1 MSIIAIVSAKGG
13 VGKTTVT
20 ANLASGMA
28 ALLGPRR
35 VSVLDLDPQNAL
47 HLHFGVDDTHS
58 PGVCRQ
64 SLAGENWREVALPGA
79 HDVLCLPYGMASEAE
94 RKAFEALLHVQP
106 DWIGDHIRASG
117 LTRDAVVLID
127 TPPGPSVYRKQVL
140 ACADLVIV
148 VLLADASSYATIPA
162 MESCLQDLEHTRPG
176 VASLYLI
183 NQVDKS
189 EMLNRDVVN
198 LLSVKLKEKMIPV
211 SIHDDE
217 AVREAVAFQQPVL
230 AYNPHGQASHDFA
243 QLANWLLNGLS
254 Q

>member
-13 VGKTTVT
+13 AGKTTVT
-20 ANLASGMA
+20 ANLAGGMA
-28 ALLGPRR
+28 AMLGPRR
-35 VSVLDLDPQNAL
+35 VTVVDLDPQNAL

-58 PGVCRQ
+58 AGVCRQ
-64 SLAGENWREVALPGA
+64 SLAGENWRDMGLSSA
-79 HDVLCLPYGMASEAE
+79 HEVLCLPYGMASETE
-94 RKAFEALLHVQP
+94 RKAFESLLQGQP
-106 DWIGDHIRASG
+106 DWIGEQIRAAG

-127 TPPGPSVYRKQVL
+127 TPPGSSVYRKQAL

-162 MESCLQDLEHTRPG
+162 MESCLAELEHTRPG
-176 VASLYLI
+176 VSSLYLI

-189 EMLNRDVVN
+189 EILNRDVVN
-198 LLSVKLKEKMIPV
+198 LLSLKLKDKMIPM

-217 AVREAVAFQQPVL
+217 AVREALAFQQPVL

-243 QLANWLLNGLS
+243 MLADWLLNGLS
-254 Q
+254 R

>member
-1 MSIIAIVSAKGG
+1 MSIIGIVSAKGG

-20 ANLASGMA
+20 ANLAGGMSA
-28 ALLGPRR
+28 MLGPRR

-58 PGVCRQ
+58 SGVCRQ
-64 SLAGENWREVALPGA
+64 SLDGENWREVGLPGA

-94 RKAFEALLHVQP
+94 RRAFEALLQAQP
-106 DWIGDHIRASG
+106 DWIGSHIRAAG

-148 VLLADASSYATIPA
+148 VLLADASSYATIPT
-162 MESCLQDLEHTRPG
+162 MESCLEELAQVRPG
-176 VASLYLI
+176 VSSLYLI

-189 EMLNRDVVN
+189 EILNRDVVN
-198 LLSVKLKEKMIPV
+198 LLSLKLKDKMIPV

-217 AVREAVAFQQPVL
+217 AVREALAFQQPVL
-230 AYNPHGQASHDFA
+230 AYSPHGQASHDFA

-254 Q
+254 R

>member
-1 MSIIAIVSAKGG
+1 MSLIGIVSAKGG

-20 ANLASGMA
+20 ANLAAGLA
-28 ALLGPRR
+28 ALLGPHR
-35 VSVLDLDPQNAL
+35 VSVVDLDPQNGL
-47 HLHFGVDDTHS
+47 YLHFGVDDTHS

-64 SLAGENWREVALPGA
+64 SLEDENWREVGLPGA

-94 RKAFEALLHVQP
+94 RKAFEALLQVQP
-106 DWIGDHIRASG
+106 DWIGNQIRAAG

-127 TPPGPSVYRKQVL
+127 TPPGPSVYLKQVL

-148 VLLADASSYATIPA
+148 VLLADASSYATIPS
-162 MESCLQDLEHTRPG
+162 MESCLEDLAHTRPS
-176 VASLYLI
+176 VPSLYLI

-198 LLSVKLKEKMIPV
+198 LLGLKLKDKMIPV

-217 AVREAVAFQQPVL
+217 AVREALAFLQPVL

-243 QLANWLLNGLS
+243 LLANWLLNGLS
-254 Q
+254 R